1 MTYVPTSSQVV
12 TGTTYD
18 PANRLLS
25 ISGNALNETR
35 EYNTMGQLTQ
45 IVSSASGGSSLS
57 INYNYS
63 SNQNNGKITSQTDN
77 LSGEQVVYA
86 YDALNRL
93 ASAAATSGSWGQ
105 AYAYDGFG
113 NLTDQ
118 TVTASLGGTTVPTL
132 SVVYNA

>member
-1 MTYVPTSSQVV
+1 
-12 TGTTYD
+12 
-18 PANRLLS
+18 
-25 ISGNALNETR
+25 
-35 EYNTMGQLTQ
+35 
-45 IVSSASGGSSLS
+45 
-57 INYNYS
+57 
-63 SNQNNGKITSQTDN
+63 
-77 LSGEQVVYA
+77 VYA